1 MPDSFDLLVWTDTD
15 VLPAG
20 DDSVIYSETG
30 KLRPPDWA
38 GETRQ
43 LRELTDTPPDAAL
56 IAVGAYPSAEARAL
70 FFSLFRTG
78 VPVGALVAGTPSSSE
93 PVFSKLQEW
102 DRCWT
107 YSNKAGL
114 VSMVHNSV
122 QEWIRGVNRGLTSYP
137 SGEELIRS
145 WKGVAGD
152 SVDRESLLR
161 ASSIF
166 RDRGFVCLSGSLGA
180 GKTTLARLLLME
192 AADEGLVP
200 MELIEDNLLASN
212 VERKLR
218 GPEDC
223 ALLFDIDLIRRQTGI
238 NPLHLFHSA
247 FTIILRATDARRRV
261 VLSSSDPRIS
271 GLFSLFGDAH
281 VVLPSPEKNRQ
292 WRIDQG
298 EAALASFKD
307 LDLFSKAEL
316 ILLSLFEP
324 IVSETV
330 FKSALFEIWSRLH
343 FLLRETFPSEETLSG
358 MYSKTRA
365 STGQTP
371 FRRLCIDG
379 KVHLCS
385 GDTLILSAVD
395 RGLAELSGG
404 GSPLIRVVMET
415 LLNSRNPQQRKA
427 GYSIAHMYR
436 HLSSSEK
443 SRLLFTASRENRQE
457 NLADFFSMLL
467 ADREAFDRAA
477 EGLCRHILESGSV
490 DARRA
495 LAVALG
501 NPWLRKDHYF
511 RDLVEAAATD
521 QDDFVRGYLLQSIDM
536 WGMAGDPGGFVER
549 FIEDGSPTVRSFL
562 LFLLGRRFPRLTP
575 GEMEVV
581 NGTLSSGNDRD
592 LENLVRGLMNR
603 QLGEFG
609 EESCDL
615 LWLLMQR
622 LPDGGRGIVAFTIGA
637 RIRFFDPTIREA
649 LFSDI
654 SDNDIRTVAQCML
667 MNYEDL
673 YPSEKEILW
682 KLIADRMPQSNRMA
696 AMVLPYI
703 RILEPAEQRRLL
715 SITLSSEGYGGREA
729 LSQLLAGGR
738 EDVAATTLEVVC
750 ELMDKGSVEERSRLP
765 WLLLWNR
772 PSFSRDA
779 DEYLARLSKDPDPA
793 VKKSLA
799 FGIRRL
805 GMTGEGELSLLRELA
820 VDEERSV
827 RAAAGE
833 ALAEFASPE
842 DLQEELLRELT
853 SDPDPFVRV
862 SVLRGLNNAVRPGA
876 DLKAVFYTRLLSDPE
891 PSVRLRAVASLSEME
906 NIPETPGFTEK
917 LTGLLQDRSEEVR
930 NAAVSLVTGHPSVT
944 SSRELREKLPDLYL
958 GRLSGG
964 DSLAEELNT
973 ARRIQTGL
981 LPKEAPR
988 YENYDIAVYYSSAR
1002 EVGGDY
1008 YDFFSLPDGNMG
1020 FAIADVAGKGI
1031 PAALTMAGMKGT
1043 LGASVKSLFDIS
1055 QIMKRV
1061 NTELTVGVEV
1071 SSLVGLFYGVLDT
1084 RSGILTY
1091 CNAGHNPPLLI
1102 SRSGEVESLSEGGLL
1117 MGVVKDA
1124 EYSYGKRQTHSGDV
1138 LVLYTDG
1145 ITETMDSHE
1154 REYGESGLTG
1164 TVLSQR
1170 DLNAEQIVARIL
1182 RAVNDHSDGAAQE
1195 DDRTLM
1201 VIKHR

>member
-1 MPDSFDLLVWTDTD
+1 MPDSFDLLVWADSD

-20 DDSVIYSETG
+20 DDSVIFSETG
-30 KLRPPDWA
+30 KLNPPDWA

-43 LRELTDTPPDAAL
+43 VFQYGDSTPDAAL
-56 IAVGAYPSAEARAL
+56 IAVGTYPSAEARSL

-78 VPVGALVAGTPSSSE
+78 VPVGALVAGSPSFSE
-93 PVFSKLQEW
+93 PIFSKLQEW
-102 DRCWT
+102 GRCWT
-107 YSNKAGL
+107 YGDKTGL
-114 VSMVHNSV
+114 VTMVHNSV
-122 QEWIRGVNRGLTSYP
+122 QEWVRGITRSLTSYP

-145 WKGVAGD
+145 WNGVAGD

-161 ASSIF
+161 ASAIF

-192 AADEGLVP
+192 ASDEGLVP
-200 MELIEDNLLASN
+200 MELIEDNLEAGK

-223 ALLFDIDLIRRQTGI
+223 ALLFDIDLIRRQTEMY
-238 NPLHLFHSA
+238 PLHLFHSV

-298 EAALASFKD
+298 ESALASFKD

-316 ILLSLFEP
+316 ILLSLYEP

-330 FKSALFEIWSRLH
+330 FKNSLFEIWTRLH
-343 FLLRETFPSEETLSG
+343 FLLRETFPSEQVLEG
-358 MYSKTRA
+358 MYAKTRA
-365 STGQTP
+365 AQGQAP
-371 FRRLCIDG
+371 FRRLNING
-379 KVHLCS
+379 KVHLSS

-443 SRLLFTASRENRQE
+443 SRLLFTASGETKLE
-457 NLADFFSMLL
+457 NLTDFFSMLL
-467 ADREAFDRAA
+467 SDKEAFDRAA
-477 EGLCRHILESGSV
+477 EGLCRHVLESGTV

-511 RDLVEAAATD
+511 RDLVEAAAND
-521 QDDFVRGYLLQSIDM
+521 HDDLVRGYLLRSIDM
-536 WGMAGDPGGFVER
+536 WGMAGDPGGFVDR
-549 FIEDGSPTVRSFL
+549 FIEDDSTIVRSYM
-562 LFLLGRRFPRLTP
+562 LFLLGRRFPRLTER
-575 GEMEVV
+575 EMGVV
-581 NGTLSSGNDRD
+581 NDTLASGNNNE
-592 LENLVRGLMNR
+592 LVSLVRGLMNR
-603 QLGEFG
+603 QLGEFD
-609 EESCDL
+609 EESRDL

-649 LFSDI
+649 LFSDV
-654 SDNDIRTVAQCML
+654 SENDSRIVAQCML

-673 YPSEKEILW
+673 FSSEKAILW
-682 KLIADRMPQSNRMA
+682 KLISEKMPQSNVMA

-703 RILEPAEQRRLL
+703 RILEPEEQKKLL
-715 SITLSSEGYGGREA
+715 FITLSSEGYGGREA

-738 EDVAATTLEVVC
+738 EDLAAITLEVVRDLL
-750 ELMDKGSVEERSRLP
+750 ESGSVEERSRLP
-765 WLLLWNR
+765 WLLLWNIS
-772 PSFSRDA
+772 SFRNEAYD
-779 DEYLARLSKDPDPA
+779 YLNRLSEDPDP
-793 VKKSLA
+793 VVRKSLA

-805 GMTGEGELSLLRELA
+805 GLRDKGESILLEKLA
-820 VDEERSV
+820 GDGERSV

-833 ALAEFASPE
+833 ALAEFASA
-842 DLQEELLRELT
+842 EELQTGILRELT
-853 SDPDPFVRV
+853 CDHDPFVRG
-862 SVLRGLNNAVRPGA
+862 SVLRGLNNAVKPGS
-876 DLKAVFYTRLLSDPE
+876 DVKALFCIELLSDPE
-891 PSVRLRAVASLSEME
+891 PSVRLKAVASLSDLEH
-906 NIPETPGFTEK
+906 IPDTPGLTEK
-917 LTGLLQDRSEEVR
+917 LTGLLKDRSEEVR
-930 NAAVSLVTGHPSVT
+930 IAAVNLVTGHPSVT

-988 YENYDIAVYYSSAR
+988 YENYDIAVYYSSAM

-1008 YDFFSLPDGNMG
+1008 YDFFTLPDGNMG

-1043 LGASVKSLFDIS
+1043 LGASVKNIFDIS

-1061 NTELTVGVEV
+1061 NTELTVGGEV

-1084 RSGILTY
+1084 RSGVLTY

-1102 SRSGEVESLSEGGLL
+1102 SRSGEVETLEEGGLL
-1117 MGVVKDA
+1117 MGVTKEA
-1124 EYSYGKRQTHSGDV
+1124 EYSFGVKQSHSGDV
-1138 LVLYTDG
+1138 LVMYTDG
-1145 ITETMDSHE
+1145 ITETMDAEE
-1154 REYGESGLTG
+1154 REFDVSGLTE
-1164 TVLSQR
+1164 TVLRQR
-1170 DLNAEQIVARIL
+1170 DLNAEQIVSRIL
-1182 RAVNDHSDGAAQE
+1182 KAVDDHSGGAAQA
-1195 DDRTLM
+1195 DDRTLV